1 MLSLYSCSS
10 VKRTSTSTPA
20 SSNVSSD
27 KSPRFLD
34 NILIVPDKQ
43 TISSSEQEALSTV
56 YTTSEITKTADNS
69 KVESL
74 NALRFKYAILMDLP
88 VETSFNIRM
97 LEFIDEWLGTPYRYG
112 GATKNGIDCSAFVA
126 YFMSAVYGL
135 TVPRNSKDQY
145 DAVKKIKKAHLEEGD
160 LVFFN
165 TGNGRISHV
174 GVYIGNNKFAHAS
187 TSSGVTISDLDED
200 YFARRY
206 VGSGRV
212 R

>member
-126 YFMSAVYGL
+126 YFMSAIYGL